1 MAAPDGGPRGGSGP
15 APQAARR
22 AGRSLLRP
30 GRCGRD
36 APYGTAPPPRF
47 LRQTE
52 AGGGRPPKV
61 TCVSSEVGTCTRPR
75 SLSAPRAGPVCPHP
89 CGVLPLESP
98 LGLSGS
104 VSLSVSPPQGGHSA
118 RAPRWRAEADPA
130 AGRRGRWRKRRL
142 RIYRL
147 RLCVCFS
154 DSGSVRNRRDR
165 QRPPHSAPALWSRGG
180 RGGGPQGCRTHS
192 LAGAEPAIGD
202 SLLGLPRPP
211 QPHRQSLLAPGG
223 TLIGKAR
230 SRWHKRDRGSRRW
243 PRGPLR
249 AGARLAP

>member
-36 APYGTAPPPRF
+36 APYGTALPPRF

-89 CGVLPLESP
+89 CGVLPFESP

-104 VSLSVSPPQGGHSA
+104 VSLSVSPQGGHSA

-142 RIYRL
+142 LI
-147 RLCVCFS
+147 CVCLFLR
-154 DSGSVRNRRDR
+154 DVQKPAGPAATPTQCACALEPWGPGWGSPGLPDP
-165 QRPPHSAPALWSRGG
+165 QP
-180 RGGGPQGCRTHS
+180 GGG
-192 LAGAEPAIGD
+192 GAC
-202 SLLGLPRPP
+202 
-211 QPHRQSLLAPGG
+211 HR
-223 TLIGKAR
+223 
-230 SRWHKRDRGSRRW
+230 
-243 PRGPLR
+243 
-249 AGARLAP
+249 

>member
-1 MAAPDGGPRGGSGP
+1 MAAPDGGPRGRSGP

-104 VSLSVSPPQGGHSA
+104 VSLSVSPLG
-118 RAPRWRAEADPA
+118 RAQRPRPSVA
-130 AGRRGRWRKRRL
+130 RRGRPGRWQEGPMAQKAPPHL
-142 RIYRL
+142 PPPPL
-147 RLCVCFS
+147 RLFLRLWVGQKPAGPAATPTQCACALEPWGPGW
-154 DSGSVRNRRDR
+154 GSPGLPDP
-165 QRPPHSAPALWSRGG
+165 QP
-180 RGGGPQGCRTHS
+180 GGG
-192 LAGAEPAIGD
+192 GAC
-202 SLLGLPRPP
+202 
-211 QPHRQSLLAPGG
+211 HR
-223 TLIGKAR
+223 
-230 SRWHKRDRGSRRW
+230 
-243 PRGPLR
+243 
-249 AGARLAP
+249 

>member
-1 MAAPDGGPRGGSGP
+1 MRSGRPLRDGSSSPFPAANRGRGWEAPEGHLCEQRSGDMHEAQVP
-15 APQAARR
+15 VSA
-22 AGRSLLRP
+22 P
-30 GRCGRD
+30 GRPCLS
-36 APYGTAPPPRF
+36 PS
-47 LRQTE
+47 
-52 AGGGRPPKV
+52 V
-61 TCVSSEVGTCTRPR
+61 WSSAFRV
-75 SLSAPRAGPVCPHP
+75 A
-89 CGVLPLESP
+89 
-98 LGLSGS
+98 SGS
-104 VSLSVSPPQGGHSA
+104 LWLCLSLCLPPQGGHSA